1 MRDLEGSSAAEM
13 RDLEGSRRWLV
24 NPRGMSD
31 ERALQRA
38 MEASLTVG
46 PSDDVVDMTLDVS
59 D

>member
-1 MRDLEGSSAAEM
+1 M